1 MDAGRDVWVTGI
13 GLLSSMGIG
22 LEAHRRRLIDMDRIS
37 PDVDENRFAPCPVH
51 PLAPIDFSQH
61 IPSKSEQ
68 RQMGAWQRIGVCA
81 AGLALETAGLAGR
94 LEILDNTDLVVA
106 AGNGERDESLDQ
118 RILTDWPTSQNAGR
132 YLNEALATGLRPTLY
147 LGELSNLLAG
157 NIQIIHK
164 VTGSSRTFKGEE
176 MAGVSAIEN
185 AFRRIGSGQ
194 GEVFLVG
201 GALNAEREDLLLNY
215 ELGCNLWPHAHAPIW
230 EREPAGG
237 GFVPGSVGAFL
248 VLESRS
254 HAEARGARPYARIG
268 QVVSDHSR
276 REPGDV
282 QSTLTGLFA
291 AALSGTAPGALAVL
305 SGASGVEP
313 ATGEELE
320 ALLGLSDAG
329 FQPSIRAYGSVLGHT
344 VEAHFPLGVALAAL
358 SLSAGVFYPP
368 FDATEVEQAW
378 AGSPDR
384 IAVTGVGHW
393 RGEGVAVLERVG
405 PGEAR

>member
-1 MDAGRDVWVTGI
+1 MEPGRDVWVTGI
-13 GLLSSMGIG
+13 GLLSSMGVGI
-22 LEAHRRRLIDMDRIS
+22 EAHRQRLIGVDWIA
-37 PDVDENRFAPCPVH
+37 PEVDEHRFAPCPVH
-51 PLAPIDFSQH
+51 PLVPIDFSQH

-68 RQMGAWQRIGVCA
+68 RQMGAWQRVGVCA

-94 LEILDNTDLVVA
+94 LDILDSMDLVVA
-106 AGNGERDESLDQ
+106 AGNGERDAALDQ
-118 RILTDWPTSQNAGR
+118 RVLTDWPSSGDAGR

-157 NIQIIHK
+157 NIQIVHK

-176 MAGVSAIEN
+176 LAGISAIEN

-194 GEVFLVG
+194 GDVFLVG

-215 ELGCNLWPHAHAPIW
+215 ELGCNLWPHAHAPVW
-230 EREPAGG
+230 EREPAEG

-254 HAEARGARPYARIG
+254 HAEARGVRPYARIG
-268 QVVSDHSR
+268 RVVSDHSR
-276 REPGDV
+276 RDPGDV
-282 QSTLTGLFA
+282 QSTLTGLFE
-291 AALSGTAPGALAVL
+291 AALSGSAPGPLAVL

-320 ALLGLSDAG
+320 ALLGLSGSG
-329 FQPSIRAYGSVLGHT
+329 FEPSIRAYGSVLGHT

-358 SLSAGVFYPP
+358 SLSAGSFYPP

-378 AGSPDR
+378 TGGVER

-393 RGEGVAVLERVG
+393 RGEGVAVLERVTA
-405 PGEAR
+405 GEAR

>member
-1 MDAGRDVWVTGI
+1 MEPGRDVWVTGI
-13 GLLSSMGIG
+13 GLLSSMGVGI
-22 LEAHRRRLIDMDRIS
+22 EAHRQRLIGVDWIA
-37 PDVDENRFAPCPVH
+37 PEVDEHRFAPCPVH
-51 PLAPIDFSQH
+51 PLVPIDFSQH

-68 RQMGAWQRIGVCA
+68 RQMGAWQRVGVCA

-94 LEILDNTDLVVA
+94 LDILDSMDLVVA
-106 AGNGERDESLDQ
+106 AGNGERDAALDQ
-118 RILTDWPTSQNAGR
+118 RVLTDWPSSGDAGR

-157 NIQIIHK
+157 NIQIVHK

-176 MAGVSAIEN
+176 LAGISAIEN

-194 GEVFLVG
+194 GDVFLVG
-201 GALNAEREDLLLNY
+201 GALNAERDDLLLNY
-215 ELGCNLWPHAHAPIW
+215 ELGCNLWPHAHAPVW
-230 EREPAGG
+230 EREPAEG

-254 HAEARGARPYARIG
+254 HAEARGVRPYARIG
-268 QVVSDHSR
+268 RVVSDHSR
-276 REPGDV
+276 RDPGDV
-282 QSTLTGLFA
+282 QSTLTGLFE
-291 AALSGTAPGALAVL
+291 AALSGSAPGPLAVL

-320 ALLGLSDAG
+320 ALLGLSGSG
-329 FQPSIRAYGSVLGHT
+329 FEPSIRAYGSVLGHT

-358 SLSAGVFYPP
+358 SLSAGSFYPP

-378 AGSPDR
+378 TGGVER

-393 RGEGVAVLERVG
+393 RGEGVAVLERVTA
-405 PGEAR
+405 GEAR